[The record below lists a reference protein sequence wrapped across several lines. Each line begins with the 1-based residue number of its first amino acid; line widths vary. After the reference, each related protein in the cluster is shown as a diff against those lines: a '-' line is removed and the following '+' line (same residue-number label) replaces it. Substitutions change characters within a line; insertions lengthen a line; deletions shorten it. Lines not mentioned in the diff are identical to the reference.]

1 MLSLYLHSN
10 PRAPLTVIDSGRAKP
25 GTVSG
30 CDFSGNIA
38 QIGSAAAAANPD
50 LLVGAQVA
58 GFVMGG
64 TYEDYG
70 AFAEY
75 VRTPAS
81 LVWPVPEGTF
91 SHEEAATLGCAYV

>member
-1 MLSLYLHSN
+1 M
-10 PRAPLTVIDSGRAKP
+10 
-25 GTVSG
+25 
-30 CDFSGNIA
+30 
-38 QIGSAAAAANPD
+38 QIGANAAAAHPG
-50 LLVGAQVA
+50 LRVGAQVA

-64 TYEDYG
+64 TFADYG

-91 SHEEAATLGCAYV
+91 SHEEAATLGCA